1 MGVQYFNCYAILN
14 KMRPLFTIH
23 AGEFIVGEFLQKK
36 FPDLNIW
43 IPAKDAGIDLLI
55 TNKNNNS
62 SISVQV
68 KITRDYKKLEATSI
82 FDENLIAAG
91 WLSLSHKKIAESPA
105 DYWVIVLISHERKMK
120 PQFIV
125 IPPRDL
131 LRKLTKVHG
140 ESNNYN
146 FYPWV
151 MKSEIY
157 LDGDSE
163 IALDGRGLLK
173 ADKDQLSNGGIEIA
187 DRDFSQFLNN
197 WSSFYELS
205 QEIGN

>member
-1 MGVQYFNCYAILN
+1 
-14 KMRPLFTIH
+14 MRPLFTIH
-23 AGEFIVGEFLQKK
+23 AGEFVVGELLHKK

-43 IPAKDAGIDLLI
+43 IPAKDTGVDLLI

-91 WLSLSHKKIAESPA
+91 WLSLSHEKIAGSSA
-105 DYWVIVLISHERKMK
+105 NYWIIVLISQERKMK

-125 IPPRDL
+125 IPPGEL

-140 ESNNYN
+140 ESSNYN

-151 MKSEIY
+151 MK
-157 LDGDSE
+157 SE

-173 ADKDQLSNGGIEIA
+173 ADKEQLSNGNMEIA
-187 DRDFSQFLNN
+187 DRELSQFLNN
-197 WSSFYELS
+197 WSPFEELS
-205 QEIGN
+205 RGIGD